1 MLIPQDPVSPFVASI
16 QREYVIDKDF
26 GFEVWKKLPDGRIG
40 VRFCTSWATPDVNV
54 RQLVSAIKKL

>member
-1 MLIPQDPVSPFVASI
+1 MDSPTNQVFPILTEEQMAFF
-16 QREYVIDKDF
+16 DKDF

-54 RQLVSAIKKL
+54 RLLVSAIRKL